1 MLSNDMLFKTSGFAV
16 LWRQKFHNEI
26 LAILKIYKATSRTRE
41 VKLDARSGVNYRILD
56 RIRKSG
62 AALRAVLPCRMVAL
76 AALDPASM
84 YPAAALDLTPTL
96 DIEGIA

>member
-41 VKLDARSGVNYRILD
+41 VKLIDFANHNTNVEYITQTKPKRYMGRRISHD
-56 RIRKSG
+56 
-62 AALRAVLPCRMVAL
+62 
-76 AALDPASM
+76 
-84 YPAAALDLTPTL
+84 
-96 DIEGIA
+96 